1 MRSTAEVVE
10 VDNDQQD
17 HGDALVPLHWRLAFG
32 GELILGAILGSLF
45 LATHSLFLDE
55 TVSATLATVPWH
67 RFTDVVEHREPNQ
80 GLYYLILRG
89 WVVFGHSEA
98 ALRSLSV
105 LAAVGALAV
114 VILVT
119 RELFGQRVALLCGLL
134 LAIDPLYVQFA
145 QDVRGY
151 SMCLLLVSASSLLFV
166 RGIQR
171 PQSRP
176 LLTWGAYALIT
187 ALAAYTNFW
196 AALVPLAHA
205 ASLLFLPRARIP
217 WRRLVPAAVALVVL
231 LVPLA
236 LLIQATDSA
245 GVNWASG
252 SSAGRLITR
261 IRDHVPHAVLD
272 LAVLMLVVVVLG
284 IVLALRR
291 RPAVAELFDRQWP
304 LFLTLCWLVVP
315 VAAVVLLSLVDK
327 PLLVVRYLMVSLPP
341 AVIVVALLIVWLW
354 DRLAPGRNRTS
365 RIGAPLLLVV
375 ALVFSMAFTVQW
387 YDNGGPQDF
396 RSAVTYLA
404 HEGQPGDGVLMF
416 AVYERMPVEWY
427 LRDYPE
433 AQRTLRPVFP
443 SLAFGVNPLYFDGSL
458 SITKADVLRSASKYH
473 RVWFVLVTA
482 DKHLYTGN
490 EASVQAALRSDGFAP
505 THTQTFRGVD
515 VIEEVRQ

>member
-1 MRSTAEVVE
+1 MRSSAEVH
-10 VDNDQQD
+10 DD
-17 HGDALVPLHWRLAFG
+17 HRDEGDVLVPLHWRLAFG

-67 RFTDVVEHREPNQ
+67 RFTDVVAHREPNQ

-151 SMCLLLVSASSLLFV
+151 SLCLLLVSASSLLFV

-171 PQSRP
+171 PTSRP
-176 LLTWGAYALIT
+176 LLTWAAYALIT

-205 ASLLFLPRARIP
+205 ASLAFLPRARIP
-217 WRRLVPAAVALVVL
+217 WRRLVPAAIALVAL

-245 GVNWASG
+245 GVNWAAG

-272 LAVLMLVVVVLG
+272 LAVLVVVVVVLG

-291 RPAVAELFDRQWP
+291 RPAVAEVFDREWP
-304 LFLTLCWLVVP
+304 VFFTVCWLVVP

-341 AVIVVALLIVWLW
+341 AVMLVALLVVWLW
-354 DRLAPGRNRTS
+354 NRRLAPGRSWAS
-365 RIGAPLLLVV
+365 RVGAPLLLVAAV
-375 ALVFSMAFTVQW
+375 AFSVVLSAQW
-387 YDNGGPQDF
+387 YDLGGPQDF

-404 HEGQPGDGVLMF
+404 DQGHPGDGVLIF
-416 AVYERMPVEWY
+416 APYERMPVEWY
-427 LRDYPE
+427 LRDYPA
-433 AQRTLRPVFP
+433 AQRTLHPVYP

-458 SITKADVLRSASKYH
+458 SLTKADVVHSAAAYN

-482 DKHLYTGN
+482 DTHLYPG
-490 EASVQAALRSDGFAP
+490 EEGSVQSGLTTDGFAMR
-505 THTQTFRGVD
+505 HTESFRGVE